1 MRIMIMLFLFV
12 SATSVHAE
20 VYKCYTPSKKIS
32 YQPTPCSAGSENQ
45 NVIEI
50 EKQSPQQ
57 IEEAQRQLNAIEM
70 ERMQRDKAAQLQHNE
85 EVEQRKLDAV
95 QREAASARQEAA
107 AARRDAEAARQQ
119 AEIPVIIT
127 YPGYNNIGNY
137 THYDYCNNQNP
148 VVSPPKVYL
157 PVSPQPNKKAYTR
170 LP

>member
-1 MRIMIMLFLFV
+1 ML
-12 SATSVHAE
+12 
-20 VYKCYTPSKKIS
+20 YTIKKIS

-57 IEEAQRQLNAIEM
+57 IEEAQRQLNAIEI

-107 AARRDAEAARQQ
+107 AARRDAEAASGD
-119 AEIPVIIT
+119 PC
-127 YPGYNNIGNY
+127 
-137 THYDYCNNQNP
+137 DYHL
-148 VVSPPKVYL
+148 SWI
-157 PVSPQPNKKAYTR
+157 
-170 LP
+170 